1 MSYTDPINFDFTG
14 KIAIV
19 TGAASGIG
27 RLTAE
32 RFAEMGASI
41 VLTDINQA
49 GIDEVTSGIID
60 KGGNA
65 IAVAADIRKFDEVSE
80 VRNKAMETYGRIDFL
95 INCAGGASG
104 RINKV
109 KESFRD
115 WPIEALD
122 WGIDVN
128 LKGPMYLTR
137 ACIGDMIDGGR
148 GGVILYLGQQAG
160 IEEHLAAL
168 GGGQV
173 QHQLRE
179 GQGHPEEEQQ
189 GAVVGL
195 LLGLLGL
202 PDLLGLLHLFGL
214 LDRLFDGL
222 GLFHGLALGPGGMG
236 LIRRMSLL
244 PGGLGFPGRLG
255 LFHRPGLLG
264 VGGLAAGLGG
274 LLFGGRCALG
284 LPGRLAVRFGISG
297 HGHGLD
303 SANFLHYR
311 PVLRQFQGLWEN

>member
-49 GIDEVTSGIID
+49 GIDEVTSGIIA

-80 VRNKAMETYGRIDFL
+80 IRNKAMETYGRIDFL

-148 GGVILYLGQQAG
+148 GGVILYLGSAVGSRGGNGGSADYSTAKAG
-160 IEEHLAAL
+160 LMFGMTKSMAQYGAPYNIRCNSVSPGPVLT
-168 GGGQV
+168 
-173 QHQLRE
+173 RE
-179 GQGHPEEEQQ
+179 
-189 GAVVGL
+189 AMAKTL
-195 LLGLLGL
+195 TLLGRAAE
-202 PDLLGLLHLFGL
+202 PIEIVN
-214 LDRLFDGL
+214 
-222 GLFHGLALGPGGMG
+222 
-236 LIRRMSLL
+236 LISYLCSDQASFIT
-244 PGGLGFPGRLG
+244 GSNYAIDAGRACQ
-255 LFHRPGLLG
+255 HK
-264 VGGLAAGLGG
+264 
-274 LLFGGRCALG
+274 
-284 LPGRLAVRFGISG
+284 
-297 HGHGLD
+297 
-303 SANFLHYR
+303 
-311 PVLRQFQGLWEN
+311 